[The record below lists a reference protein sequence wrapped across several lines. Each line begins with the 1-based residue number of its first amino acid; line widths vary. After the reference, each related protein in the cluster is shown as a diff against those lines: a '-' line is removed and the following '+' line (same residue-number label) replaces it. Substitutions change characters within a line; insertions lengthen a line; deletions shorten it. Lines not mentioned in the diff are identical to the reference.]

1 MNKVVL
7 IILLWLIS
15 IIFVT
20 TWIFDNP
27 DIIEKVKSNFKKKIK
42 PSYNLNTEVQKDAEI
57 IKIQTNS
64 FTVKIKKIASL
75 EDKPAFLLNNS
86 ND

>member
-1 MNKVVL
+1 MKKVVL

-15 IIFVT
+15 TIFVIIWT
-20 TWIFDNP
+20 FDNP
-27 DIIEKVKSNFKKKIK
+27 DIIEKVKSNFKKKVK
-42 PSYNLNTEVQKDAEI
+42 SSYNLNTEAQKDAEI

-75 EDKPAFLLNNS
+75 KDKTAFLFK
-86 ND
+86 